1 MKVGI
6 LGCGKTGL
14 SAIKYFSDLNYNLFL
29 WDDKVMPTGYKRIN
43 TIEEL
48 DLLFVSP
55 GIANNKKQKHPL
67 IVEALKKGIKI
78 TSDIELL
85 LAKEKNAIFVGITGT
100 NGKSTTTSLLEH
112 LLKALSNK
120 KVIAGGNIGLPV
132 LSLEAAD
139 IYLLELSSF
148 QLDLL
153 QDASKLT
160 TGIFLNL
167 TPDHLDCYVDLED
180 YRDSKAKI
188 LQATNKIISSDYPL
202 LEELLPGAIIFSRQ
216 QELERGLSLIKN
228 RLTINQIF
236 GHDKEVLEIES
247 NLPGQYNA
255 ENIMAAL
262 LAAMTLGFSLEELIP
277 HLKTFKPLRHRCE
290 LVLERDSCLFINDS
304 KATNSD
310 STAAALD
317 GLVGKKIILIAGG
330 AIKDDGFKELKPFF
344 PLFHEVLLVGEAA
357 PVFHQILEEA
367 GVKSRI
373 VGTIERALD
382 SLGDTWKKVDA
393 VLLSPAAASKDQWN
407 NFEER
412 GDFFCKK
419 VLELFSK

>member
-14 SAIKYFSDLNYNLFL
+14 SAIKYFSNLGYDLFL
-29 WDDKVMPTGYKRIN
+29 WDDKFLPPGYK
-43 TIEEL
+43 TITKLEEL

-67 IVEALKKGIKI
+67 IVEALEKGIKI

-85 LAKEKNAIFVGITGT
+85 LEREKDAIFIGITGT

-112 LLKALSNK
+112 LLKAVSNK
-120 KVIAGGNIGLPV
+120 TIIAGGNIGLPV
-132 LSLEAAD
+132 LSLGPAD

-153 QDASKLT
+153 KDASQLT

-167 TPDHLDCYVDLED
+167 TPDHLDCYLNLED

-188 LQATNKIISSDYPL
+188 LQAKNKIISADYNL
-202 LEELLPGAIIFSRQ
+202 LQELTRDALVFSRKK
-216 QELERGLSLIKN
+216 EVEKGLSLNKN
-228 RLTINQIF
+228 HLTISNIF
-236 GHDKEVLEIES
+236 SYDKEVFKIES
-247 NLPGQYNA
+247 NLPGEYNG

-262 LAAMTLGFSLEELIP
+262 LAAMTLGFSLEKLVP
-277 HLKTFKPLRHRCE
+277 HLKNFQPLRHRFE
-290 LVLERDSCLFINDS
+290 IVLERDGCLFINDS

-310 STAAALD
+310 STAAALAA
-317 GLVGKKIILIAGG
+317 LSEKKILLIAGG
-330 AIKDDGFKELKPFF
+330 VIKDDGFRDLEPFF
-344 PLFHEVLLVGEAA
+344 PILQEVLLIGEAA
-357 PVFHQILEEA
+357 PVLQQILEEA

-373 VGTIERALD
+373 VFSLEKALT
-382 SLGDTWKKVDA
+382 SLKEPWKKFDA

-412 GDFFCKK
+412 GDFFCKR